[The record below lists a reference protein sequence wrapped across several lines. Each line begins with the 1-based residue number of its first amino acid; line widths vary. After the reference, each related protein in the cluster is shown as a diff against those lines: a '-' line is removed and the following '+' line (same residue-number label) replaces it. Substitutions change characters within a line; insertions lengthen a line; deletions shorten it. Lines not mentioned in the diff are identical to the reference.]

1 MNVDSKFLGLGYL
14 DLLSFQD
21 TPVHRLDPRAKV
33 LTTIVF
39 IVAVVSFDKYQVSA
53 LLPFALFPVTMIA
66 RGNLPAAYL
75 LGRLLFVLPF
85 ALFVGIFNP
94 FLDRDMLLLV
104 GSTAISGGWV
114 SFLSII
120 LRFVLTVLAAL
131 TLIATTGFIG
141 VCSALEMLGLP
152 RVFAVQLLFLYRY
165 LFVLADEGGRMTR
178 ARALRS
184 FGDRGMGLK
193 VFGSLVGHLL
203 LRTID
208 RAQRI
213 YMAMLSRGF
222 HGEFHFR
229 RPMKMGFPEFAFIV
243 GWSALF
249 ICFRVYNIPRLVGG
263 VITGVVP

>member
-14 DLLSFQD
+14 DILSFQD

-53 LLPFALFPVTMIA
+53 LLPFAIFPVIMIV

-75 LGRLLFVLPF
+75 MGRLLFVLPF
-85 ALFVGIFNP
+85 AFFVGMFNP
-94 FLDRDMLLLV
+94 LLDRDILFRV
-104 GSTAISGGWV
+104 GSAAVSGGWI
-114 SFLSII
+114 SFFSIL

-141 VCSALEMLGLP
+141 VCTALEMLGLP

-165 LFVLADEGGRMTR
+165 LFVLAAEGGRMAR
-178 ARALRS
+178 ARSLRS
-184 FGDRGMGLK
+184 FGDRGMGVK
-193 VFGSLVGHLL
+193 VFSSLVGHLL

-229 RPMKMGFPEFAFIV
+229 RPFKMGFPEIAFIF

-249 ICFRVYNIPRLVGG
+249 ILFRVYNLPRLLGG
-263 VITGVVP
+263 ILTGVAP

>member
-1 MNVDSKFLGLGYL
+1 LKIESRFLDLGYL
-14 DLLSFQD
+14 DLLSLRD

-39 IVAVVSFDKYQVSA
+39 IVTVVSFDKYQVSS
-53 LLPFALFPVTMIA
+53 LLPFVLFPVALISM
-66 RGNLPAAYL
+66 GNLPAGYL
-75 LGRLLFVLPF
+75 MGRLLFVLPF

-94 FLDRDMLLLV
+94 FIDREILFRIGPAAV
-104 GSTAISGGWV
+104 SGGWV
-114 SFLSII
+114 SFLSIL
-120 LRFVLTVLAAL
+120 LRFALTVLAAL

-141 VCSALEMLGLP
+141 VCTALGMLGVP

-165 LFVLADEGGRMTR
+165 LFVLADEGGRMAR
-178 ARALRS
+178 ARSLRS
-184 FGDRGMGLK
+184 FGDRGMGMK

-222 HGEFHFR
+222 HGEFRFR
-229 RPMKMGFPEFAFIV
+229 RPLKIGMPEITFML

-249 ICFRVYNIPRLVGG
+249 VFLRIYNLPRLLGG
-263 VITGVVP
+263 ILTGVAP